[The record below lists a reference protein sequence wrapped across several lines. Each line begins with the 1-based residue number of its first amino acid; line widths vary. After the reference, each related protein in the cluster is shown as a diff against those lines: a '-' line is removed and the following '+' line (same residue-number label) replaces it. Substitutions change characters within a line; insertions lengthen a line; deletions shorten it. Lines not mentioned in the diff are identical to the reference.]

1 MKLLRPD
8 LFDLNPEMK
17 IHSLR
22 IGKGEHHLV
31 IIDDLFQ
38 HPRDVS
44 RFMDELP
51 YTDDKEI
58 RQATPAYRC
67 VMNFPK
73 RELIYRRV
81 FELHYKAY
89 PHINELKEERLSFD
103 RYFDG
108 APIINVKSYPPH
120 VDFDQRGSYAFVIY
134 MNERNIHGG
143 TQFLRHSTLG
153 VETCD
158 NRQDEVLQQE
168 TTILLPTPWDYL
180 PSEWQQYHLAP
191 MKFNRLI
198 SYRNNILHSVYTN
211 GSFYRNTP
219 RKTIVS
225 NF

>member
-8 LFDLNPEMK
+8 LFDLNTEMK

-44 RFMDELP
+44 RFMDEIP

-120 VDFDQRGSYAFVIY
+120 VDFDQRGSYAYVIY
-134 MNERNIHGG
+134 MNERNTHGG

-198 SYRNNILHSVYTN
+198 SYRNNILHSVYTD

>member
-8 LFDLNPEMK
+8 LFDLNPRMR
-17 IHSLR
+17 INSLR
-22 IGKGEHHLV
+22 IGEGRHHLV

-44 RFMDELP
+44 KFMDELP

-58 RQATPAYRC
+58 RRATPAYRC

-103 RYFDG
+103 QYFDG
-108 APIINVKSYPPH
+108 APIIDIKSYPPH
-120 VDFDQRGSYAFVIY
+120 VDFDQRGSYALVIY

-143 TQFLRHSTLG
+143 TQFLRHATSF
-153 VETCD
+153 VETAD
-158 NRQDEVLQQE
+158 TRQDEVLQQN
-168 TTILLPTPWDYL
+168 TNIRPATPWDYFD
-180 PSEWQQYHLAP
+180 SEWQQYHLVP

-198 SYRNNILHSVYTN
+198 SYRNNILHSIYTN

>member
-8 LFDLNPEMK
+8 LFDLNPEMT

-44 RFMDELP
+44 RFMDEIP

-58 RQATPAYRC
+58 RQAAPTYRC
-67 VMNFPK
+67 VMNFPQ
-73 RELIYRRV
+73 RCMIYRIA

-89 PHINELKEERLSFD
+89 PHISELKEERLSFD
-103 RYFDG
+103 QYFDG
-108 APIINVKSYPPH
+108 APIIDVKSYPPH

-134 MNERNIHGG
+134 MNERNTHGG

-180 PSEWQQYHLAP
+180 KSEWQQYHLAP